1 MLGFRKVNARV
12 SHQNVWRLGRSS
24 SDFQLLRKQAQCIL
38 FFSFFSYHLLTQV
51 RAKFIQDA

>member
-38 FFSFFSYHLLTQV
+38 FFLFFLISC
-51 RAKFIQDA
+51 